1 MENKNSSEF
10 KTSLNIIGTALKS
23 SLKKHKVLWG
33 IGIALVV
40 IIMLVAIMGI
50 VLTQT
55 NFTFSLVNKV
65 IPESIHTDAVEEL
78 DMDFYKE
85 INPEYENSDTK
96 VDGNN
101 YIEIY
106 NYYYLDENGEKQ
118 YLTNGEYHYTDAN
131 GEDQVIYVGIGFL
144 YAAGEKI
151 VKIKDAF
158 NIIKWIPLV
167 VLIVFLI
174 VVWYIKDKERNQK
187 NKPKRIRKAEN
198 KNQ

>member
-1 MENKNSSEF
+1 MENKNNSEF

-151 VKIKDAF
+151 MKIKDAF